1 MHGSRNK
8 DSHCCVFC
16 AKRLSDTAQI
26 AQFQLHSASVAPL
39 TPFPTLTTTP
49 VPLTGSNPV
58 DTLWIAIATGLVLL
72 MTPALALFYGGLV
85 RSKSILNTM
94 MMSLAAFG
102 VVGVPWLIIG
112 YSLAF
117 GSGNAFLGNLDFV
130 LLRGVTLESKGT
142 IPHLLFM
149 MYQGTFAVI
158 TAGLI
163 SGALVERMRFSAY
176 LLFITL
182 WSLVVYAP
190 IAHWVWGGGWLGAWG
205 VLDFAGGTV
214 VHIAAGT
221 AAAVGAIVVGQRRDY
236 GRRAF
241 LPHNVPMMLI
251 GTALLWFGWLGFNGG
266 SALGM
271 NGSAVVALVNTVLA
285 PMATLAVWLTL
296 DLVRTRHAT
305 AVGAG
310 TGIVVGLVA
319 ITPACGFVSP
329 LGALAIGAI
338 SAIPSYF
345 AIAKRAST
353 RLDDSLDV
361 VGAHGVGGIMG
372 ALLTGVFAT
381 KAWGSPEDGL
391 LYGNAFLVVKQLVGV
406 LATIAYAGAGSFVV
420 YKAVALVRPLR
431 VAAREEAEGLDVT
444 QHGEEGYSD
453 GEGAMLVL
461 QESAVP
467 LVGEERQLQLR
478 SA

>member
-1 MHGSRNK
+1 M
-8 DSHCCVFC
+8 
-16 AKRLSDTAQI
+16 
-26 AQFQLHSASVAPL
+26 PL
-39 TPFPTLTTTP
+39 I
-49 VPLTGSNPV
+49 GSNPI
-58 DTLWIAIATGLVLL
+58 DTLWLALATGLVLL

-94 MMSLAAFG
+94 MMSLASFG
-102 VVGVPWLIIG
+102 VVGVTWVLLG

-117 GSGNAFLGNLDFV
+117 GTGNAAIGDVSFA
-130 LLRGVTLESKGT
+130 LLRGVGLEAKGS
-142 IPHLLFM
+142 IPQLLFM
-149 MYQGTFAVI
+149 AYQGTFAVI

-176 LLFITL
+176 LLFITT

-221 AAAVGAIVVGQRRDY
+221 AAGVAAIVVGARRDY
-236 GRRAF
+236 GRQAF
-241 LPHNVPMMLI
+241 LPHNVPMMLT

-266 SALGM
+266 SALAM
-271 NGSAVVALVNTVLA
+271 NGTAVLALVNTVLA
-285 PMATLAVWLTL
+285 PMGTLAVWLAL
-296 DLVRTRHAT
+296 DLWRTRHAT

-310 TGIVVGLVA
+310 TGVVVGLVA

-338 SAIPSYF
+338 AAVPSYF
-345 AIAKRAST
+345 AILTRAST

-361 VGAHGVGGIMG
+361 VGAHGVGGITG
-372 ALLTGVFAT
+372 ALLTGVFAST
-381 KAWGSPEDGL
+381 AWGSPTDGL
-391 LYGNAFLVVKQLVGV
+391 LHGNPALLGKQLVGV
-406 LATIAYAGAGSFVV
+406 LATIVWAGLGTLVV
-420 YKAVALVRPLR
+420 LKAVSLLRPLR
-431 VAAREEAEGLDVT
+431 VAAGDEARGLDVT

-461 QESAVP
+461 QEEA
-467 LVGEERQLQLR
+467 G
-478 SA
+478 

>member
-1 MHGSRNK
+1 
-8 DSHCCVFC
+8 
-16 AKRLSDTAQI
+16 
-26 AQFQLHSASVAPL
+26 
-39 TPFPTLTTTP
+39 
-49 VPLTGSNPV
+49 VPQTGSNPV
-58 DTLWIAIATGLVLL
+58 DTLWIAISTGLVLL

-94 MMSLAAFG
+94 MMSVASLG
-102 VVGVPWLIIG
+102 IVGVLWLLAG
-112 YSLAF
+112 YTLAF
-117 GSGNAFLGNLDFV
+117 GAGNAVIGNLDH
-130 LLRGVTLESKGT
+130 LALNGVDMTTKGS
-142 IPHLLFM
+142 IPTLLFM
-149 MYQGTFAVI
+149 AYQGTFAVI

-176 LLFITL
+176 LLFIAI
-182 WSLVVYAP
+182 WSLIVYAP

-221 AAAVGAIVVGQRRDY
+221 AAGVGAIVVGQRRDY
-236 GRRAF
+236 GRQAF
-241 LPHNVPMMLI
+241 LPHNVPMMLT

-266 SALGM
+266 SAL
-271 NGSAVVALVNTVLA
+271 AVNDTMVLALVNTVLA
-285 PMATLAVWLTL
+285 PMATLAVWLSL
-296 DLVRTRHAT
+296 DLWRTRHAT

-329 LGALAIGAI
+329 LGALAIGALA
-338 SAIPSYF
+338 AIPSYF

-361 VGAHGVGGIMG
+361 VGAHGIGGVMG

-381 KAWGSPEDGL
+381 KAWGSPDDGL
-391 LYGNAFLVVKQLVGV
+391 LAGNAFLVVKQLVGV
-406 LATIAYAGAGSFVV
+406 LATILYAG
-420 YKAVALVRPLR
+420 VASYLTFRLVGLIRPLR
-431 VAAREEAEGLDVT
+431 VAARDEGEGLDVN

-461 QESAVP
+461 QDSA
-467 LVGEERQLQLR
+467 
-478 SA
+478 A

>member
-1 MHGSRNK
+1 MPLNGS
-8 DSHCCVFC
+8 S
-16 AKRLSDTAQI
+16 
-26 AQFQLHSASVAPL
+26 
-39 TPFPTLTTTP
+39 
-49 VPLTGSNPV
+49 PV
-58 DTLWIAIATGLVLL
+58 DTLWIALATGLVLL

-94 MMSLAAFG
+94 MMSLASFG
-102 VVGVPWLIIG
+102 VVGVAWIVLG

-117 GSGNAFLGNLDFV
+117 GSGNAVLGNLDHV
-130 LLRGVTLESKGT
+130 LLRGVTLDAKGS

-149 MYQGTFAVI
+149 AYQGTFAII

-163 SGALVERMRFSAY
+163 SGALVERMRFAAY

-182 WSLVVYAP
+182 WSLLVYAP

-221 AAAVGAIVVGQRRDY
+221 AAGVGAIVVGQRRDY
-236 GRRAF
+236 GRQAF
-241 LPHNVPMMLI
+241 LPHNVPMMLT

-266 SALGM
+266 SALAV
-271 NGSAVVALVNTVLA
+271 NGAMVVALVNTVLA
-285 PMATLAVWLTL
+285 PMATLAVWLSL
-296 DLVRTRHAT
+296 DLWRTRHAT

-319 ITPACGFVSP
+319 ITPAAGFVSP
-329 LGALAIGAI
+329 LGALAIGAL

-345 AIAKRAST
+345 AIATRAST

-372 ALLTGVFAT
+372 AVLTGVFAT
-381 KAWGSPEDGL
+381 RAWGAPSDGL
-391 LYGNAFLVVKQLVGV
+391 LAGNALLLVKQLAGV
-406 LATIAYAGAGSFVV
+406 AVTIAYAALATLVV
-420 YKAVALVRPLR
+420 LKLVAVVRPLR
-431 VAAREEAEGLDVT
+431 VAVREEAGGLDVS

-461 QESAVP
+461 QDSA
-467 LVGEERQLQLR
+467 
-478 SA
+478 A

>member
-1 MHGSRNK
+1 M
-8 DSHCCVFC
+8 
-16 AKRLSDTAQI
+16 
-26 AQFQLHSASVAPL
+26 PL
-39 TPFPTLTTTP
+39 N
-49 VPLTGSNPV
+49 GSNPV
-58 DTLWIAIATGLVLL
+58 DTLWIALATGLVLL

-102 VVGVPWLIIG
+102 VVGVPWVLLG

-117 GSGNAFLGNLDFV
+117 GAGNAALGDLGFV
-130 LLRGVTLESKGT
+130 ALAGVGLEAKGS

-149 MYQGTFAVI
+149 AYQGTFAVI

-163 SGALVERMRFSAY
+163 SGAVVERMRFSAY
-176 LLFITL
+176 LLFITV
-182 WSLVVYAP
+182 WSLVIYAP
-190 IAHWVWGGGWLGAWG
+190 IAHWVWGGGWLGSWG

-221 AAAVGAIVVGQRRDY
+221 AAGVAAIVVGARRDY
-236 GRRAF
+236 GRQAF
-241 LPHNVPMMLI
+241 LPHNVPMMLT
-251 GTALLWFGWLGFNGG
+251 GTALLWLGWLGFNGG
-266 SALGM
+266 SALAV
-271 NGSAVVALVNTVLA
+271 NGTAVLALVNTVLA
-285 PMATLAVWLTL
+285 PMGTLAVWLTL
-296 DLVRTRHAT
+296 DLWRTRHAT

-338 SAIPSYF
+338 AALPSYF
-345 AIAKRAST
+345 VILKRAST

-361 VGAHGVGGIMG
+361 VGAHGIGGISG

-381 KAWGSPEDGL
+381 TAWGSPADGL
-391 LYGNAFLVVKQLVGV
+391 LRGNAALLGKQAIGV
-406 LATIAYAGAGSFVV
+406 LVTIVYASIGTWIVL
-420 YKAVALVRPLR
+420 KAVAAVLPLR
-431 VAAREEAEGLDVT
+431 VPSRSEAGGLDVS

-461 QESAVP
+461 QEEAS
-467 LVGEERQLQLR
+467 
-478 SA
+478 